1 MLTRVDKP
9 ALLKRLFE
17 LGSAFSG
24 QIISFTKILGQLQD
38 KGNTTTLSH
47 YIKLLSDS
55 GLLGCIEKF
64 SGSILREKGSIP
76 KFQVY
81 NNALLSCQI
90 DDSFN
95 VLRSNPKIWG
105 RMVESAVGAHLMNYS
120 LSERYSVF
128 YWRERNEEV
137 DFIIQQNS
145 KSIALEVK
153 SGQRGENKGIS
164 TFSGLYHPLKV
175 IIVGT
180 NGISIEEFLR
190 MNPNDLF

>member
-1 MLTRVDKP
+1 
-9 ALLKRLFE
+9 
-17 LGSAFSG
+17 
-24 QIISFTKILGQLQD
+24 
-38 KGNTTTLSH
+38 
-47 YIKLLSDS
+47 
-55 GLLGCIEKF
+55 
-64 SGSILREKGSIP
+64 
-76 KFQVY
+76 
-81 NNALLSCQI
+81 
-90 DDSFN
+90 
-95 VLRSNPKIWG
+95 
-105 RMVESAVGAHLMNYS
+105 MVESAVGAHLMNYS

-153 SGQRGENKGIS
+153 SGRRGENKGIS